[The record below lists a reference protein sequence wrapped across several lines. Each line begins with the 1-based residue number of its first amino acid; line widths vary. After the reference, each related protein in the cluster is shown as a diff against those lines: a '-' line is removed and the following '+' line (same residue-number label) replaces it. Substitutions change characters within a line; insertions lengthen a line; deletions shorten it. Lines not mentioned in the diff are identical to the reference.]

1 MISHSLTNIG
11 ARLKLSV
18 LFFFENVDCFC
29 TYVDSGA
36 LTLTDAYRWTNTGM
50 RENAAYRISRYIPI
64 PRISGMYRTNFKP
77 EYQSIIYRYTSIYTD
92 ARLPTSSSSTSHR

>member
-36 LTLTDAYRWTNTGM
+36 LTLTDAYRWTNTG
-50 RENAAYRISRYIPI
+50 
-64 PRISGMYRTNFKP
+64 K
-77 EYQSIIYRYTSIYTD
+77 
-92 ARLPTSSSSTSHR
+92 